1 MIATPRFVFL
11 HLHKTGG
18 QFVNRLLLRHV
29 PDAHAVGY
37 HLPRSTAPPE
47 LRGLPVIGFVRN
59 PWDWYV
65 SWYAFNHAQPQR
77 NPIFR
82 AVSADGHL
90 DFKHTLV
97 NMLHLGCERSRA
109 LRTRIGAALPETRD
123 GNLGSGI
130 TRADMLGYA
139 DETRGYFTWLWRYM
153 FFLDARADGL
163 YAGRMENLRA
173 DLLAALRAV
182 GQPVSAGLEHAI
194 LNNPQVNV
202 SARRDYRSYYDAE
215 LRALV
220 AARDAELV
228 AIYGYEF

>member
-1 MIATPRFVFL
+1 MIATQRFVFL

-18 QFVNRLLLRHV
+18 QFVNRVLLRYL
-29 PDAHAVGY
+29 PDARAIGY
-37 HLPRSTAPPE
+37 HLPRSAAPPQ

-65 SWYAFNHAQPQR
+65 SWYAFNLAQPQR

-82 AVSADGHL
+82 AVSANGQL

-97 NMLHLGCERSRA
+97 NMLHLGCERSRP
-109 LRTRIGAALPETRD
+109 LRATISAALPETRA

-130 TRADMLGYA
+130 TRADLLGFE
-139 DETRGYFTWLWRYM
+139 DESRGYFTWLWRYM
-153 FFLDARADGL
+153 FFLDTRADGL
-163 YAGRMENLRA
+163 YDGRMENLRA
-173 DLLAALRAV
+173 DLLAALQAV
-182 GQPVSAGLEHAI
+182 TQPVTAELRDAI
-194 LNNPQVNV
+194 LNNPPVNA
-202 SARRDYRSYYDAE
+202 SARRDYRAYYDAE

-228 AIYGYEF
+228 DTYAYGF

>member
-1 MIATPRFVFL
+1 MIATQYFVFL

-18 QFVNRLLLRHV
+18 QFVNRVLLRHL
-29 PDAHAVGY
+29 PDARAIGY
-37 HLPRSTAPPE
+37 HLPRSAAPPE

-65 SWYAFNHAQPQR
+65 SWYAFNLAQPQR

-82 AVSADGHL
+82 AVSADGQL

-97 NMLHLGCERSRA
+97 NLLHLGCERSRV
-109 LRTRIGAALPETRD
+109 LRTRISAELPESRT

-130 TRADMLGYA
+130 TRAVMLDYE

-153 FFLDARADGL
+153 FFLDTRADGL
-163 YAGRMENLRA
+163 HAGRMENLRA
-173 DLLAALRAV
+173 DLLAALREV
-182 GQPVSAGLEHAI
+182 GQPVTPKLQAAI
-194 LNNPQVNV
+194 LKNPPVNA
-202 SARRDYRSYYDAE
+202 SARRDYRAYYDAE

-228 AIYGYEF
+228 DAYGYGF